1 MESDDDDRRFAGEG
15 GEALELDG
23 DYDSEEEVEEDEEE
37 EMPPQRKPQPNP
49 TQPAKPVGGQGAAA
63 QQKGKPGGSPPGKA
77 DVKGQKVENQPFDL
91 AVEVNDSEEID
102 SDEEEDEVHVGTTQT
117 QAQQKSQQQQM

>member
-37 EMPPQRKPQPNP
+37 DLPPQRKPQ
-49 TQPAKPVGGQGAAA
+49 A
-63 QQKGKPGGSPPGKA
+63 S
-77 DVKGQKVENQPFDL
+77 
-91 AVEVNDSEEID
+91 
-102 SDEEEDEVHVGTTQT
+102 
-117 QAQQKSQQQQM
+117 